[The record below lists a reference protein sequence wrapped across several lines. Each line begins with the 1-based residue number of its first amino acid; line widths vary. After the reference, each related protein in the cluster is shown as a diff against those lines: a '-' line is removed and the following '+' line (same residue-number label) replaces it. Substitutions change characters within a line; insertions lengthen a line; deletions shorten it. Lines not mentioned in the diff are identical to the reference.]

1 MIWVS
6 PLLKNRE
13 SFWLKSETRAD
24 EAGETQSVS
33 SHGTGLEDRGSLESG
48 DRASVLHPMI
58 LVKYLNEPEEDAL
71 LRPQISILGGLTL
84 LSALDLG

>member
-6 PLLKNRE
+6 PLLKSRV
-13 SFWLKSETRAD
+13 SFWLRSETRAD

-48 DRASVLHPMI
+48 DRARKGTSVLHPMI

-71 LRPQISILGGLTL
+71 LRDSPWFQPWI
-84 LSALDLG
+84 